1 MSTNWMRH
9 FELQLVGD
17 NGQGISLSDFKVTF
31 NIERNDNKWPAT
43 ATLRVYNLSTDTQN
57 RIMKREFSKIKIIA
71 GYDGLAPDVPASDVG
86 VVHEVS
92 ASEQGHTNGTNYG
105 VIFSGDIRFTVT
117 GKDNPVD
124 SWVLIQACDSME
136 AFTKAFINTTL
147 SKGYTAADVYALL
160 MKTLEPYGITRGI
173 VPVFPPTVYP
183 RGKAFFGMVHS
194 YLDNLAEQCNASW
207 QFNYGKVD
215 MVAKDVAAHQ
225 AVVLN
230 ADTGLIGM
238 PQQTIGAGVNVRCL
252 INSNIALHGLI
263 QLDQASIYRS
273 SLQNQDLYAGGF
285 NETKDANGNLI
296 PIGKIKDDNGNL
308 IDAPPLAQPA
318 SVATDGVYIVRY
330 ISYTGDTRGQAWY
343 MDLACEA
350 RGAADVPSGSF
361 LQKVPS

>member
-1 MSTNWMRH
+1 MRH
-9 FELQLVGD
+9 FELQLVGN

-31 NIERNDNKWPAT
+31 DIERNDNKWPAV
-43 ATLRVYNLSTDTQN
+43 ATLRIYNLSSETQN
-57 RIMKREFSKIKIIA
+57 RIMKREFSQIKIIA
-71 GYDGLAPDVPASDVG
+71 GYDGVAPDVATSDVG
-86 VVHEVS
+86 VVHEIS
-92 ASEQGHTNGTNYG
+92 TSEQGKANGMNYG

-117 GKDNPVD
+117 GKDNATD

-147 SKGYTAADVYALL
+147 AKGYTISDVYDLL
-160 MKTLEPYGITRGI
+160 MKILEPYGISRGI
-173 VPVFPPTVYP
+173 VPEFPATVFP
-183 RGKAFFGMVHS
+183 RGKSFFGMVHS
-194 YLDNLAEQCNASW
+194 YLDNVAEQCNASW

-215 MVAKDVAAHQ
+215 MVAKDVAAHE
-225 AVVLN
+225 AVLLN

-263 QLDQASIYRS
+263 QLDQASVYRATLS
-273 SLQNQDLYAGGF
+273 GDQLSRAGGSVT
-285 NETKDANGNLI
+285 ESEVNGNKVTTGL
-296 PIGKIKDDNGNL
+296 PQLVN
-308 IDAPPLAQPA
+308 PA

-350 RGAADVPSGSF
+350 RGASDVPSSSF
-361 LQKVPS
+361 MNKQS